1 MKILSINNNNSYKTF
16 LFQTTSIKPQHSV
29 SFGCD
34 ELTAFELQMLVLK
47 DVHCPICGVR
57 MLPRDDWQHLA
68 KDVEF
73 IKKPKDFIKVLEDN
87 EASIR
92 KPFKP
97 ILKTAKEIL
106 AENPNIE
113 LNDFYKKL
121 YFSAAADVKKN
132 VSNSIIALKF
142 AENSDDYS
150 DSDKVLLEECKIR
163 LKALNDAPNRVLYD
177 EYKSTIKEIIS
188 MLSSE
193 QKWKLYETLKNPV
206 RNSIIL
212 RDGLAVNPSAPDPIR
227 TSITLK
233 NIFGHSVSR
242 IRTVG
247 LLNDGVT
254 DNFNKILTCD
264 DCGKDKSFYFSFFNS
279 PDAGRKFAVYQ
290 SDIAKQILNGT
301 LTGNNLY
308 PFKLEGYI
316 KKLTK
321 GNVGS
326 EKNDASVKAL
336 QQKNF
341 HIAQSELDF
350 VPVAYDGVP
359 CSCCGKPTINHEHKL
374 ALYDEIN
381 KTQNLWQLLEILE
394 RNEKIISK
402 NNKFILE
409 NFAGILEANPLAT
422 QKEVVTELRKI
433 SYDRIIKQIE
443 ENEKKLNILLKENTL
458 SETDVSKVK
467 EFIKE
472 TKEKFSAF
480 DTNRSFPFTKY
491 NDLIRQTIGSCDS
504 HLKTEMITITKE
516 SVRNLCK
523 SQSVL
528 FPPPSVV
535 VKLQSQ
541 MKPIAQNIINGSVA
555 TVDHLI
561 PKSKNGENSIY
572 NCTVMCKD
580 CNFEKSYYS
589 FYYWYK
595 LHPGFKVNVQKYM
608 DFVVNLINKGKLKDY
623 SSYPKVFATRL
634 QKLTDD
640 REKIVLRFRLKKD
653 DSVK

>member
-1 MKILSINNNNSYKTF
+1 MKILSINNNFYRFFTP
-16 LFQTTSIKPQHSV
+16 QTDSIKYQHSV
-29 SFGCD
+29 SFGNK
-34 ELTAFELQMLVLK
+34 ELTPFEQQMLGLK
-47 DVHCPICGVR
+47 DVHCPICGVK

-73 IKKPKDFIKVLEDN
+73 IKKPKDFIQVLEDN
-87 EASIR
+87 EDSIR

-97 ILKTAKEIL
+97 ILKTAKEIF
-106 AENPNIE
+106 AENPDIE
-113 LNDFYKKL
+113 LGDFYKKL
-121 YFSAAADVKKN
+121 YFSAAADVKRN
-132 VSNSIIALKF
+132 VSNAIIALKF
-142 AENSDDYS
+142 AENTDDYI
-150 DSDKVLLEECKIR
+150 DSDKVLLEECKMR
-163 LKALNDAPNRVLYD
+163 LKALNDAPKRVLYD
-177 EYKSTIKEIIS
+177 EYKSIIKEIMS

-206 RNSIIL
+206 KNSIML
-212 RDGLAVNPSAPDPIR
+212 RDGLAVNPNAPDPIR

-242 IRTVG
+242 IRIVG
-247 LLNDGVT
+247 LVNDGVT

-264 DCGKDKSFYFSFFNS
+264 DCGKGKRFYFTFFNS
-279 PDAGRKFAVYQ
+279 SDAGQKFSVYQ
-290 SDIAKQILNGT
+290 SDIAKQILNGA

-321 GNVGS
+321 GNVES
-326 EKNDASVKAL
+326 EKNDASIKAL

-350 VPVAYDGVP
+350 VPVTYDGVP

-374 ALYDEIN
+374 ALYNEISRA
-381 KTQNLWQLLEILE
+381 KNLWQILDILE

-402 NNKFILE
+402 KNKFILE
-409 NFAGILEANPLAT
+409 NFAGILESNPVAT
-422 QKEVVTELRKI
+422 QKEVVAELRKI
-433 SYDRIIKQIE
+433 SYERIIKQFE
-443 ENEKKLNILLKENTL
+443 ENEKQLNTL
-458 SETDVSKVK
+458 LSNNALSESDVSKVK
-467 EFIKE
+467 IFIKKV
-472 TKEKFSAF
+472 KEDFSNY
-480 DTNRSFPFTKY
+480 DINNSFPFTKY
-491 NDLIRQTIGSCDS
+491 NNLIRQTIGSCNS
-504 HLKTEMITITKE
+504 HLKTEMIMITKE
-516 SVRNLCK
+516 SVRNLCE
-523 SQSVL
+523 SQGVL
-528 FPPPSVV
+528 FPPASVV
-535 VKLQSQ
+535 AKLQSQ

-608 DFVVNLINKGKLKDY
+608 DYIVNLINKGKLKDY

>member
-1 MKILSINNNNSYKTF
+1 MKILSINNNSFNKAF
-16 LFQTTSIKPQHSV
+16 LLQTNSIKPQYSI
-29 SFGCD
+29 SFGND
-34 ELTAFELQMLVLK
+34 ELTSFQQQMLGLK
-47 DVHCPICGVR
+47 DVHCPICGVK

-73 IKKPKDFIKVLEDN
+73 IKKPKDFIQVLEDN
-87 EASIR
+87 EDSIR

-97 ILKTAKEIL
+97 ILKTAKEIF
-106 AENPNIE
+106 AENPDIE
-113 LNDFYKKL
+113 LGDFYKKL
-121 YFSAAADVKKN
+121 YFSAAADVKRN
-132 VSNSIIALKF
+132 VSNAIIALKF
-142 AENSDDYS
+142 AENTDDYI
-150 DSDKVLLEECKIR
+150 DSDKVLLEECKMR
-163 LKALNDAPNRVLYD
+163 LKALNDAPKRVLYD
-177 EYKSTIKEIIS
+177 EYKSIIKEIMS

-206 RNSIIL
+206 KNSIML
-212 RDGLAVNPSAPDPIR
+212 RDGLAVNPNAPDPIR

-242 IRTVG
+242 IRIVG
-247 LLNDGVT
+247 LVNDGVT

-290 SDIAKQILNGT
+290 SDIAKQILNGA

-321 GNVGS
+321 GNVWS

-336 QQKNF
+336 LQKNF

-350 VPVAYDGVP
+350 VPVTYDGVP

-374 ALYDEIN
+374 ALYEEIN
-381 KTQNLWQLLEILE
+381 KTKNLWQILEILE

-409 NFAGILEANPLAT
+409 NFAGILESNPVAT
-422 QKEVVTELRKI
+422 QKEVVSELRKV
-433 SYDRIIKQIE
+433 SYERIIKQLE
-443 ENEKKLNILLKENTL
+443 ENEKKLNILLSKNTL

-467 EFIKE
+467 EFIRE
-472 TKEKFSAF
+472 TKENFYTF
-480 DTNRSFPFTKY
+480 DTNESFPFTKY
-491 NDLIRQTIGSCDS
+491 NNLIRQTIGSCNS
-504 HLKTEMITITKE
+504 HLKTEMIMITKE
-516 SVRNLCK
+516 SVRNLCE

-528 FPPPSVV
+528 FPPFSVV
-535 VKLQSQ
+535 AKLQSQ